1 MLTANRQTP
10 SRRLILALL
19 FCFALVIPASARDWR
34 IARFESH
41 MYVAPDG
48 ETTVNEHL
56 TLVFDGEYHG
66 IYRDIPVEYP
76 GPHGANY
83 TLFLKVTGVLDGSGH
98 KLKYDSSTQNGY
110 RHLKI
115 YIPDAVDATRSVI
128 ISYKVTNAVRWFD
141 DHDEL
146 YWNVTGNDWPVPI
159 ESAAASIT
167 LPPNAAGNLRAQAF
181 TGEYGSQEQDATVE
195 VRNNTV
201 LIEANNPLPMRGGL
215 TADVFISKGVLT
227 QSSKLTQAMWFL
239 RSNPIVLLPLWAFI
253 VMFFFWWTK
262 GRDPHPDT
270 SVAPMY
276 EPPKDMTPAEV
287 GALLEDKVLPRDI
300 TCTMVDLAV
309 KGYLKIEE
317 TESKVL
323 LFSHRDYTF
332 HLLKPPETWSSL
344 QPHERVML
352 NHMFSSGGTTLA
364 ATLQNTLAG
373 IRFQQGHVTLAP
385 ESAMSLESL
394 GGVAAGAAPAKV
406 RLSELKD
413 HLNDVLSQPSKD
425 VVSQVRLSDLKNQF
439 YVAIPTMKSD
449 ILAELK
455 SKGMYSVDPDSA
467 HAYVLAGVLFTAAP
481 FVLAQVLGW
490 GSMFDSPGL
499 LFASGILA
507 VIIIFLFAR
516 IMTAK
521 SLKGVRTKVEILG
534 FQEFI
539 NRVDADRLKR
549 MPPDTFEKFLPY
561 AMALGIENR
570 WAKAFQ
576 GITQNQPTWYVG
588 PTPYVGFNPIFFA
601 GSMHAMAM
609 DAHQAFVAAP
619 RASSTGSGWGGGG
632 GGGGGFSGGGF
643 GGGGGG
649 AF

>member
-1 MLTANRQTP
+1 MLNAKCQIRY
-10 SRRLILALL
+10 RFLLALL
-19 FCFALVIPASARDWR
+19 FCLALVLPASARDWH
-34 IARFESH
+34 IARFETH
-41 MYVAPDG
+41 IYVASDG
-48 ETTVNEHL
+48 VTTVNEHI
-56 TLVFDGEYHG
+56 TVAFIGEYHG
-66 IYRDIPVEYP
+66 IYRDIPIEYP
-76 GPHGANY
+76 GPGGANY
-83 TLFLKVTGVLDGSGH
+83 TLFLKVTSVLDGSSGH
-98 KLKYDSSTQNGY
+98 SLKYESSTQHGN

-115 YIPDAVDATRSVI
+115 YIPDAGNATRNVI
-128 ISYKVTNAVRWFD
+128 ITYKVTNAVRWFD
-141 DHDEL
+141 GHDEL

-159 ESAAASIT
+159 DSAAASIT
-167 LPPNAAGNLRAQAF
+167 FPGNAAGNLRAQAF
-181 TGEYGSQEQDATVE
+181 RGAYGSQAQDATAE

-201 LIEANNPLPMRGGL
+201 VVEANSPLSMRDGL
-215 TADVFISKGVLT
+215 TADVYISKGVLK
-227 QSSKLTQAMWFL
+227 QPSKGTQAMWFL

-262 GRDPHPDT
+262 GRDPHPDV

-287 GALLEDKVLPRDI
+287 GALIDDAVHPRDI

-323 LFSHRDYTF
+323 LFTHRDYTF
-332 HLLKPPETWSSL
+332 HALKPPDTWNAL
-344 QPHERVML
+344 QLHERVML
-352 NHMFSSGGTTLA
+352 DHMFTGG
-364 ATLQNTLAG
+364 AT
-373 IRFQQGHVTLAP
+373 
-385 ESAMSLESL
+385 E
-394 GGVAAGAAPAKV
+394 
-406 RLSELKD
+406 
-413 HLNDVLSQPSKD
+413 
-425 VVSQVRLSDLKNQF
+425 VRLSDLKNQF

-455 SKGMYSVDPDSA
+455 SKGMYSVDPESA
-467 HAYVLAGVLFTAAP
+467 HAYVLAGILFTAAP

-499 LFASGILA
+499 LIAAGILA
-507 VIIIFLFAR
+507 LIIVFLFAR
-516 IMTAK
+516 IMSAK

-539 NRVDADRLKR
+539 NRVDADRLQR

-561 AMALGIENR
+561 AMVLGIENR

-588 PTPYVGFNPIFFA
+588 SMPYVGFNPIFFA
-601 GSMHAMAM
+601 VSMHAMAT

-619 RASSTGSGWGGGG
+619 RASSGGSGWG